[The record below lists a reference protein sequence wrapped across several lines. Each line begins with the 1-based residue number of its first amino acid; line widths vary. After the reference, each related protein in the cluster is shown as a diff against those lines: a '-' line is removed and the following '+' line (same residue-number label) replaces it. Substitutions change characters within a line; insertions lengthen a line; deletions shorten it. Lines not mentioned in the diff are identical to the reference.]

1 MNNETSSAPGFAEFI
16 ALTAVMM
23 SLVALSIDTMLPA
36 LSAIGK
42 DLGVTGKN
50 TSQLIISIFFLGMA
64 AGQLFYGPISDSSGR
79 KPAIY
84 LGYGL
89 FIAGCLLSL
98 AASNFSVMLAGRFL
112 QGFGTAGPRIVSIA
126 IVRDRYEGSSM
137 ARVMSFVM
145 TIFILVPIVAPALGQ
160 GIVMLSGW
168 RTIFGTFLALALL
181 SLTWFAF
188 RQPET
193 LKPQNRIPC
202 SLKRMTA
209 TIRMIL
215 ENRSALG
222 YTVTA
227 GLVSGFFLGYLNSAQ
242 QIFQA
247 EYALGERFPLYFAA
261 LALSIGG
268 ASFFNARLLLHHT
281 MQSLS
286 KRALLTISGMSASF
300 LLLILLQASH
310 PPLWQL
316 MLYLFLTFFSTGI
329 LFGNLNALAMET
341 LGSIADIG
349 AGIVGS
355 LSTFISLIVGTA
367 IGLSYNGTV
376 LPLTTGFFLLSIAS
390 LGIMRWTARMKSVPL
405 P

>member
-1 MNNETSSAPGFAEFI
+1 MKNNKSAEPGFAEFI

-42 DLGVTGKN
+42 DLGVIEEN
-50 TSQLIISIFFLGMA
+50 ASQLIISVFFLGMA
-64 AGQLFYGPISDSSGR
+64 SGQLLYGPVSDSSGR

-89 FIAGCLLSL
+89 FITGCILSL
-98 AASNFSVMLAGRFL
+98 SATSFPLMLAGRFL

-145 TIFILVPIVAPALGQ
+145 TVFILVPIVAPALGQ
-160 GIVMLSGW
+160 GILLFSGW
-168 RTIFGTFLALALL
+168 RAIFGTFLALALL
-181 SLTWFAF
+181 SLAWFAF

-193 LKPQNRIPC
+193 LKRENRIPF
-202 SLKRMTA
+202 SFKRFTA
-209 TIRMIL
+209 TIRTIF

-222 YTVTA
+222 YSITA

-242 QIFQA
+242 QIFQE
-247 EYALGERFPLYFAA
+247 EYALGEQFPFYFAA

-268 ASFFNARLLLHHT
+268 ASFFNTRLLLHHT

-286 KRALLTISGMSASF
+286 WRALLTISGMSASF
-300 LLLILLQASH
+300 LVLILLQENH

-341 LGSIADIG
+341 LGSMAGIG

-355 LSTFISLIVGTA
+355 LSTFISLVVGTA
-367 IGLSYNGTV
+367 IGQSYNGTV
-376 LPLTTGFFLLSIAS
+376 LPLTAGFFLLSVAS
-390 LGIMRWTARMKSVPL
+390 LWMMRWAESMAEQT
-405 P
+405 

>member
-1 MNNETSSAPGFAEFI
+1 MKNKKASGPGFAEFI
-16 ALTAVMM
+16 TLTAIMM

-36 LSAIGK
+36 LSAIGM
-42 DLGVTGKN
+42 DLGVTSKN

-64 AGQLFYGPISDSSGR
+64 SGQLLYGPISDSNGR

-89 FIAGCLLSL
+89 FIIGCILSL
-98 AASNFSVMLAGRFL
+98 SATSFPLMLAGRFL

-126 IVRDRYEGSSM
+126 IVRDQYEGSSM

-145 TIFILVPIVAPALGQ
+145 TVFILVPIVAPAIGQ
-160 GIVMLSGW
+160 GILLFSGW
-168 RTIFGTFLALALL
+168 RAIFGTFLALGLL
-181 SLTWFAF
+181 SLVWFAF

-193 LKPQNRIPC
+193 LKQENRIPF
-202 SLKRMTA
+202 SFKRMTA
-209 TIRMIL
+209 TVRTIL
-215 ENRSALG
+215 DNRSALG
-222 YTVTA
+222 YSITA

-242 QIFQA
+242 QIFQE
-247 EYALGERFPLYFAA
+247 EYALAERFPLFFAA

-286 KRALLTISGMSASF
+286 TRALLTISGMSASF
-300 LLLILLQASH
+300 LLLILLQENH

-341 LGSIADIG
+341 LGSIAGIG
-349 AGIVGS
+349 AGIAGS
-355 LSTFISLIVGTA
+355 LSTFISLIAGTV
-367 IGLSYNGTV
+367 IGQSYNGTV
-376 LPLTTGFFLLSIAS
+376 LPLTAGFLLLSVAS
-390 LGIMRWTARMKSVPL
+390 LWMMRWAESTAERT
-405 P
+405 